1 MRKDAPHILCFAK
14 ANNSIGL
21 AAVQANNGVLDTIL
35 LLLYNLYKFFRKRMP
50 YLMKKIRKTGR

>member
-21 AAVQANNGVLDTIL
+21 AAVQANNGGVG
-35 LLLYNLYKFFRKRMP
+35 F
-50 YLMKKIRKTGR
+50 GRGAGKL